1 MRKKAKAIIKTVVI
15 GVIVIAFAYMYSH
28 IDKNHYIY
36 DRHTESF
43 NGIGVLEEDEKIK
56 QTFVSEDKAID
67 GINIKIT
74 TVGDIEDVVLHY
86 SLIDEET
93 GDIVARKVAATELK
107 NNKFNY
113 LHIPTVENAEGKEYT
128 VVLTAENSD
137 EENGVSFYAV
147 PGKQTDQELQVD
159 EEKQDGTLAMRV
171 ICHRFD
177 VETFVVSLGIVLF
190 ISVCMKTLYKSFR

>member
-1 MRKKAKAIIKTVVI
+1 MGNKAITIIKTVVI
-15 GVIVIAFAYMYSH
+15 GAVVLVLAYMYSH
-28 IDKNHYIY
+28 IDKNHYLY
-36 DRHTESF
+36 ERHTDSF
-43 NGIGVLEEDEKIK
+43 NGIGVLESDEKIT

-147 PGKQTDQELQVD
+147 SGKQTDQELQVD

-177 VETFVVSLGIVLF
+177 VETFVVLLGIVLF
-190 ISVCMKTLYKSFR
+190 ISVFMKTLYKSFR

>member
-1 MRKKAKAIIKTVVI
+1 MGNKAITIIKTVVI
-15 GVIVIAFAYMYSH
+15 GAVVLVLAYMYSH
-28 IDKNHYIY
+28 IDKNHYLY
-36 DRHTESF
+36 DRHTDSF
-43 NGIGVLEEDEKIK
+43 NGIGVLESDEKIT

-147 PGKQTDQELQVD
+147 SGKQTDQELQVD

-177 VETFVVSLGIVLF
+177 VETFVVLLGIVLF
-190 ISVCMKTLYKSFR
+190 ISVFMKTLYKSFR